1 MSDQQLEHALDL
13 MRRLPPQNTEED
25 LDGLIRLQPDLCE
38 DLLASVDQPLK
49 IAKDAESG
57 RDYLLCDYNR
67 DGDSYRSPFTN
78 KYDPPLEDG
87 VVPSPA
93 IRKLEIQA
101 NNAFD
106 TYRAMYYD
114 GGVSSTY
121 LWDLDDGFAG
131 CILIKKPGDGSKKM
145 KGCWD
150 SIHVV
155 QVTERGGR
163 ATYELTSTVML
174 WMQTNK
180 ENSGSMNIGGS
191 MNRQVKDEKV
201 VNKENPHIANI
212 GRMIED
218 IENKMRSG
226 LSEIY
231 FGKTKDIINDT
242 RSVNGVQDD
251 KQRRAFQEDI
261 GRRLLQRG

>member
-1 MSDQQLEHALDL
+1 MGGCVETSDRDPQATMADEEMLDSALDL

-49 IAKDAESG
+49 IAKDTASG

-67 DGDSYRSPFTN
+67 DGDSYRSPHTN
-78 KYDPPLEDG
+78 KYDPPLADG

-93 IRKLEIQA
+93 IRKLEMEA

-106 TYRAMYYD
+106 TYREMYYE

-155 QVTERGGR
+155 QVNESGGR

-180 ENSGSMNIGGS
+180 SNSGSMNIGGS
-191 MNRQVKDEKV
+191 MNRQVKEEKL
-201 VNKENPHIANI
+201 VNKENSHIANI

-218 IENKMRSG
+218 IENKMRSS

-242 RSVNGVQDD
+242 RSINGVQSD
-251 KQRRAFQEDI
+251 A
-261 GRRLLQRG
+261 